1 MALETRVR
9 RVLVADD
16 EAMIREVAQRI
27 LKHLGYDVELAV
39 DGAEALEK
47 VVADPTRYGLVILD
61 GNMPRLSGREA
72 ASRIR
77 EVAPEIR
84 LLLATGSFEPED
96 VEWFPHYGFNAVIAK
111 PYSLDDLAK
120 AVADQFDGSEA
131 RGG

>member
-1 MALETRVR
+1 MALETRLR
-9 RVLVADD
+9 RILIADD

-27 LKHLGYDVELAV
+27 LKHAGYEVEVAV

-72 ASRIR
+72 ALRIR

-96 VEWFPHYGFNAVIAK
+96 FQWFPQYGFNAVIAK
-111 PYSLDDLAK
+111 PYSFDDLAK
-120 AVADQFDGSEA
+120 AVGDQFTGSEA
-131 RGG
+131 TGA